1 MLNNTA
7 LCSERGSSEAVLYGL
22 MPEQQNKSR
31 IWPLVG
37 VYNEN
42 KLWLI
47 EAFNVFKI
55 NIKTALMIWMILGG
69 IALRV
74 VKTVKGPV
82 MEIFGWSVQSS
93 NTSLIM

>member
-1 MLNNTA
+1 MA
-7 LCSERGSSEAVLYGL
+7 LGGGMIKKNLC
-22 MPEQQNKSR
+22 
-31 IWPLVG
+31 
-37 VYNEN
+37 
-42 KLWLI
+42 LI

-55 NIKTALMIWMILGG
+55 NIKTALMIRMILGG

-93 NTSLIM
+93 NISLCRTTELNSQQFRGRLIM